1 MAFNKF
7 GTPVAMSVSANCRC
21 SMCATETMCSLV
33 GSRYMCAKCQQT
45 GRQCEE
51 QHPEAMGSPEE
62 GGHVAT

>member
-7 GTPVAMSVSANCRC
+7 GTPVVMSVSSSCRC

-33 GSRYMCAKCQQT
+33 GSRYICATCQRNGQQT
-45 GRQCEE
+45 AD
-51 QHPEAMGSPEE
+51 EAKDEPEE